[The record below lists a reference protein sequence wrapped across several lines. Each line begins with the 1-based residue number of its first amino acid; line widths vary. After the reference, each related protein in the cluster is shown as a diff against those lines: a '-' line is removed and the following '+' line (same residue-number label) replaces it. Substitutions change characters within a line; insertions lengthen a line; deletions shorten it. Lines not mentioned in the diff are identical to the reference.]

1 MSKKKQYK
9 LKKQTLAQ
17 SMLKSEIHNQKIFVK
32 SLQNC
37 LAQIQKTEKID
48 NRKGSL
54 SKTLKTFI
62 SQYKK
67 Y

>member
-32 SLQNC
+32 SL
-37 LAQIQKTEKID
+37 
-48 NRKGSL
+48 
-54 SKTLKTFI
+54 
-62 SQYKK
+62 
-67 Y
+67 